1 VGRVVVW
8 HDAGRMSIRH
18 IVLWKLRDP
27 ADGPRFKALL
37 ESCAEVV
44 PGIEQFEVA
53 LRGEGYE
60 ASADVVL
67 LSTFTSSE
75 ALSAYQG
82 HPHHKQVA
90 AQLGAMR
97 SERHVFDYPTG

>member
-1 VGRVVVW
+1 
-8 HDAGRMSIRH
+8 MSIRH
-18 IVLWKLRDP
+18 IVMWKLKDF
-27 ADGPRFKALL
+27 ADAARFKELL
-37 ESCAEVV
+37 DSCASVV

-53 LRGEGYE
+53 VRAEGLE

-67 LSTFTSSE
+67 LSTFADAA
-75 ALSAYQG
+75 ALSAYQT

-97 SERHVFDYPTG
+97 LERHVFDYDHASG